1 MVVFNGNSLIQ
12 AIGLVW
18 ILSGNQ
24 NLVFFPLS
32 FLGLTFGYKNQLI
45 DYGFVFVLLKFKDNR
60 KIE

>member
-32 FLGLTFGYKNQLI
+32 FLELTFGYKTQLI
-45 DYGFVFVLLKFKDNR
+45 DYGFVFVQLKFKDNR